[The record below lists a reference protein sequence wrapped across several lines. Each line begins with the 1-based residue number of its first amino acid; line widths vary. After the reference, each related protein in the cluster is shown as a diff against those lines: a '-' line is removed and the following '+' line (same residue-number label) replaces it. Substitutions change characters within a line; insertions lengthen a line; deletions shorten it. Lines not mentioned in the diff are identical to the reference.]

1 MAPQKVKKTESDRLE
16 VVTEGLKQ
24 LRLALGRA
32 VIVLTLTQEA
42 LPKDKTTLRVNAL
55 QLGDKI
61 RDLQRRQRL
70 IFGELQKTGVL
81 PRDKT
86 KRQNKEVTMTS
97 PKKMAGADGGSTL
110 EFIEMMQ
117 VVASHKSGEAKNAH
131 AAGCRSETNWEIPT
145 RI

>member
-86 KRQNKEVTMTS
+86 K
-97 PKKMAGADGGSTL
+97 
-110 EFIEMMQ
+110 
-117 VVASHKSGEAKNAH
+117 KS
-131 AAGCRSETNWEIPT
+131 R
-145 RI
+145 